1 MRLMFRLRLILTALA
16 VTCVLAAQVAPSRV
30 VGPPEPSQE
39 PPKPAA
45 PQPQPAPLAAPPAQP
60 GAQPSTQPQS
70 APATSAPRLTDS
82 GAFIMPNASLTEMI
96 DLLAKRLK
104 INYILDPAV
113 KGTVSIFTY
122 GEVKP
127 VDYMPLLET
136 ILRVNGSAMVKVGDI
151 YRIVPVNR
159 INQLPLSPMV
169 NIDPK
174 TLPDDERMVM
184 NLIFLKYATAAEI
197 QNLVK
202 PFLGEGAYVSVYEP
216 ANLLLIEDNARSMKR
231 TMDLIAL
238 FDSDQFAG
246 QRVRLYE
253 VENSR
258 PSDLQKEL
266 DQVFKAY
273 ALSDKAAGSVKFIPV
288 DRINTIIAVAPNP
301 GIFTQVE
308 SWIGKLDIAVKASAG
323 SVNSYVYRLK
333 YARAD
338 TVAMAIMAL
347 YSGNPFAMMALGA
360 MASQQG
366 MGSQYGGQMGGQMG
380 GQYGGQMGGQYGG
393 QMGGQY
399 GGMGGQFGGGASYQ
413 MMGGGMGYPG
423 QGMGGYGNQGMGV
436 ANPTQVA
443 SPLAAVSGSVPGQN
457 SSVGQTGQ
465 YLGDG
470 MGGGQG
476 NQRMPHVIPNPFDNT
491 ILIQGTPQEY
501 AQILG
506 LLRQLDIAP
515 RQVLIDA
522 KIYEV
527 GLKGAFVAGV
537 TAYLQTKNGGTGAGA
552 GSTAGRILNAAAG
565 AGGIALTTG
574 ALVLRSHELLAAVTA
589 AETSSQ
595 VRVISA
601 PSIIATDSIPASMN
615 VGDDVPTL
623 TSQAVG
629 GVQQGGNSLFTN
641 TVSNRS
647 SGVTLNITARIN
659 SSGIVTMIIN
669 QNVSSPQ
676 PISASSAI
684 QSPSFSNRSFQTQV
698 TVQDGDTV
706 AIAGIIQE
714 NNLQATGG
722 VPFLHKLP
730 VVGALFGSQSISKTR
745 TELVVFLT
753 PRVIYDTNQMVDA
766 TDEIRSGMKRVQ
778 KLIKDQ

>member
-1 MRLMFRLRLILTALA
+1 MRFSFDLRLILRLILAALA
-16 VTCVLAAQVAPSRV
+16 ASAVLSAQVAPSRV
-30 VGPPEPSQE
+30 MSPPEPT
-39 PPKPAA
+39 
-45 PQPQPAPLAAPPAQP
+45 PQPQQQPQQQPPQP
-60 GAQPSTQPQS
+60 GQPAATQPQS
-70 APATSAPRLTDS
+70 VPATNAPRLTDS

-104 INYILDPAV
+104 INYIIDPAV
-113 KGTVSIFTY
+113 RGTVSIFTY

-136 ILRVNGSAMVKVGDI
+136 ILRVNGDAMVRVGDL

-169 NIDPK
+169 NVDPK

-197 QNLVK
+197 SNLVK
-202 PFLGEGAYVSVYEP
+202 PFLGEGAFVSVYEP
-216 ANLLLIEDNARSMKR
+216 ANLLLMEDNARSMKR

-253 VENSR
+253 IENSR
-258 PSDLQKEL
+258 PSDLQHEL
-266 DQVFKAY
+266 DLVFKAY

-308 SWIGKLDIAVKASAG
+308 SWIAKLDIAVKASSG

-347 YSGNPFAMMALGA
+347 YSGNPFALMALGA
-360 MASQQG
+360 MASQQTMSAGNG
-366 MGSQYGGQMGGQMG
+366 MGGMQYGGQM
-380 GQYGGQMGGQYGG
+380 GQYGGQMGQFG
-393 QMGGQY
+393 QMGG
-399 GGMGGQFGGGASYQ
+399 MGAYSTMGS
-413 MMGGGMGYPG
+413 MMGGGLGYG
-423 QGMGGYGNQGMGV
+423 QGAYGNQGMGGYPQ
-436 ANPTQVA
+436 AMQTT
-443 SPLAAVSGSVPGQN
+443 SPLAAGLAPN
-457 SSVGQTGQ
+457 ASSTIGQTGE
-465 YLGDG
+465 YLGAG
-470 MGGGQG
+470 AAAGQQQG
-476 NQRMPHVIPNPFDNT
+476 NQRVPHIIPNPFDNT

-506 LLRQLDIAP
+506 LLRQLDIPP

-527 GLKGAFVAGV
+527 DLNGAFAAGV
-537 TAYLQTKNGGTGAGA
+537 TAYLEQKNSGTGGA
-552 GSTAGRILNAAAG
+552 AARILHAASG
-565 AGGIALTTG
+565 AGGVALTTG
-574 ALVLRSHELLAAVTA
+574 ALVLRSHELLAALTA
-589 AETSSQ
+589 SETRDYT
-595 VRVISA
+595 RVISA

-615 VGDDVPTL
+615 VGDDVPVL
-623 TSQAVG
+623 TSQAVT

-641 TVSNRS
+641 TVASRS
-647 SGVTLNITARIN
+647 SGVTLNIMARVN
-659 SSGIVTMIIN
+659 SSGIVTMMIN

-676 PISASSAI
+676 AAGASSAI
-684 QSPSFSNRSFQTQV
+684 QSPSFSNRSFQTQI

-706 AIAGIIQE
+706 AIGGIIQE
-714 NNLQATGG
+714 SNLQSSAG

-730 VVGALFGSQSISKTR
+730 GIGALFGAQSTTKSR
-745 TELVVFLT
+745 TELIVFLT
-753 PRVIYDTNQMVDA
+753 PRVIYDTNQMVEA
-766 TDEIRSGMKRVQ
+766 TDEIRSNMKKVQ
-778 KLIKDQ
+778 RLSKEQ

>member
-1 MRLMFRLRLILTALA
+1 MRLMFDLRLILAALA
-16 VTCVLAAQVAPSRV
+16 ASAVLSAQVAPSRV
-30 VGPPEPSQE
+30 IGGPPPEQPQQTQQ
-39 PPKPAA
+39 PPQA
-45 PQPQPAPLAAPPAQP
+45 PQQPAQQP
-60 GAQPSTQPQS
+60 GATQPQNV
-70 APATSAPRLTDS
+70 PATNAPRLTDS

-113 KGTVSIFTY
+113 RGTVSIFTY

-136 ILRVNGSAMVKVGDI
+136 ILRINGDAMVKVGDT

-169 NIDPK
+169 NMDPK

-184 NLIFLKYATAAEI
+184 DLIFLKYATASEI

-202 PFLGEGAYVSVYEP
+202 PFLGEGAYASVYEP

-246 QRVRLYE
+246 QRVRLFE
-253 VENSR
+253 LENSR
-258 PSDLQKEL
+258 PSDMQHEL

-301 GIFTQVE
+301 GIFAQVE
-308 SWIGKLDIAVKASAG
+308 SWIEKLDIAVKSSSG

-347 YSGNPFAMMALGA
+347 YSGNPFALMALSA
-360 MASQQG
+360 MANQQSMGAGNG
-366 MGSQYGGQMGGQMG
+366 MGGMSYGGQGGGYGGQMGGYGNQMG
-380 GQYGGQMGGQYGG
+380 GYGSQMGGMGAYG
-393 QMGGQY
+393 
-399 GGMGGQFGGGASYQ
+399 
-413 MMGGGMGYPG
+413 MMGAGGMGYG
-423 QGMGGYGNQGMGV
+423 SMGMGGYGSQMLGGY
-436 ANPTQVA
+436 PQVQQA
-443 SPLAAVSGSVPGQN
+443 SPLAAGAVAPMGS
-457 SSVGQTGQ
+457 SAGQTGE
-465 YLGDG
+465 YLGA
-470 MGGGQG
+470 GGAPGAQAQG
-476 NQRMPHVIPNPFDNT
+476 NQRVPHVIPNPFDNT

-501 AQILG
+501 GQILG
-506 LLRQLDIAP
+506 LLRQLDIPP

-527 GLKGAFVAGV
+527 DLSGAFAAGV
-537 TAYLQTKNGGTGAGA
+537 TAYLEQKNSGSGGA
-552 GSTAGRILNAAAG
+552 AGRILNVATG
-565 AGGIALTTG
+565 SGGVALTTG
-574 ALVLRSHELLAAVTA
+574 ALVLHSSELLAAITA
-589 AETSSQ
+589 SETKSHT
-595 VRVISA
+595 RVISA
-601 PSIIATDSIPASMN
+601 PSIIATDSIPASLN
-615 VGDDVPTL
+615 VGEDVPTL

-629 GVQQGGNSLFTN
+629 GVQQSGSSLFTN
-641 TVSNRS
+641 TVSSRS
-647 SGVTLNITARIN
+647 TGVTLNITARIN
-659 SSGIVTMIIN
+659 SSGIVTMMIN
-669 QNVSSPQ
+669 QNVSSPEA
-676 PISASSAI
+676 PAASSSI
-684 QSPSFSNRSFQTQV
+684 QSPSFQNRSFETQI

-706 AIAGIIQE
+706 AIGGIIQE
-714 NNLQATGG
+714 SNLQSSAG

-730 VVGALFGSQSISKTR
+730 WIGSLFGAQSITKSR

-753 PRVIYDTNQMVDA
+753 PRVIYDTNQMVEA
-766 TDEIRSGMKRVQ
+766 TDEIRSSMKRIP
-778 KLIKDQ
+778 KLIKEEQ